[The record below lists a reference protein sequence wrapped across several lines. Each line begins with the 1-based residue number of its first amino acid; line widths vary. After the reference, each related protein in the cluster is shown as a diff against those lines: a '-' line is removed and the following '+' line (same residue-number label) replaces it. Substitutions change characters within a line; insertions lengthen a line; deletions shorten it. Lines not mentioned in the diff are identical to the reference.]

1 MINSLLW
8 LILNWWN
15 NDGVKL
21 NIPLKTLKIWLAC
34 FIWFCDKCMQ
44 SNLVALTFAL
54 KNKIYSSV
62 LLKWCQNYGI
72 SFEHSGKA
80 TWTLHSRRGRFDG
93 LEVRE
98 CKSGTSARDWFECKR
113 GSSNSITAACV
124 TRTRVELGNVPAG
137 SGVPQGGVV
146 LSWLGAPSR
155 GTEVSIVMRSFDRMW
170 SSRFSHSVILSNVM

>member
-1 MINSLLW
+1 MYAVKFGSIDICFKKQNIFKCFVEMVSKLRDFFRALGQGD
-8 LILNWWN
+8 LNT
-15 NDGVKL
+15 
-21 NIPLKTLKIWLAC
+21 P
-34 FIWFCDKCMQ
+34 Q
-44 SNLVALTFAL
+44 P
-54 KNKIYSSV
+54 
-62 LLKWCQNYGI
+62 
-72 SFEHSGKA
+72 SG
-80 TWTLHSRRGRFDG
+80 SGRRAR
-93 LEVRE
+93 
-98 CKSGTSARDWFECKR
+98 SARVQEWHKCARLVECKR